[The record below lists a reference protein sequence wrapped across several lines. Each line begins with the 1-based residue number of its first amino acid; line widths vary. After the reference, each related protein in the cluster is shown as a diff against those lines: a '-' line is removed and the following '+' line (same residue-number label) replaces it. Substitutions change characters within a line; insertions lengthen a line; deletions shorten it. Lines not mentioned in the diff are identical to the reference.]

1 MRKRR
6 KKYNAAVA
14 FIVVIMCMILWYL
27 PSIAIAEPE
36 GDFPDQDPDEW
47 RLILVN
53 KQHPIPNNYIFET
66 GRIHNGLMVDE
77 RITGALD
84 DMLSA
89 AKEDGVLLL
98 VISPYRSR
106 EKQQRLFDEKV
117 SRSMRH
123 GSSYLD
129 AFRETAQAVTIPG
142 SSEHEIGLAVDLTT
156 KKHITLDAAYA
167 DSEGG
172 IWLKEHCA
180 EYGFILRYPEGKED
194 ITGIEFEP
202 WHFRYVGKETAAYI
216 MEHDLT
222 LEEYVGMLR

>member
-1 MRKRR
+1 MRLT
-6 KKYNAAVA
+6 KYNNLKCIAI
-14 FIVVIMCMILWYL
+14 IVTIICLIIWYL
-27 PSIAIAEPE
+27 TCVVKA
-36 GDFPDQDPDEW
+36 DTNDDLPDQDPDDW

-53 KQHPIPNNYIFET
+53 KQHPIPEDYTFLV
-66 GRIHNGLMVDE
+66 GRIHNGLAVDE

-106 EKQQRLFDEKV
+106 EKQQRLFDQKV
-117 SRSMRH
+117 SKSMRQ

-172 IWLKEHCA
+172 IWLKKHCA

-202 WHFRYVGKETAAYI
+202 WHFRYVGQ
-216 MEHDLT
+216 EHDLT
-222 LEEYVGMLR
+222 LEEYVGMLK